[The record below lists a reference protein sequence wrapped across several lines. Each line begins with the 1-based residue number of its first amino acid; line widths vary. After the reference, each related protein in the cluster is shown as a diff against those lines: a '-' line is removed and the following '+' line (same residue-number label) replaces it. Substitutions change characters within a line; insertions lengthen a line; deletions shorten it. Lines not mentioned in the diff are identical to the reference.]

1 MSDLLSY
8 YKEKRHHV
16 SSTSAKYI
24 TNYTMKTYICPKCKE
39 RSGLEILYGYPHVG
53 LADAYARGEIALGG
67 CCIDRDSP
75 DRRCMS
81 CGHEWKIVRRS
92 KINYDAH
99 IGGYWDDEDF
109 SN

>member
-1 MSDLLSY
+1 
-8 YKEKRHHV
+8 
-16 SSTSAKYI
+16 
-24 TNYTMKTYICPKCKE
+24 MKTYICPKCKE
-39 RSGLEILYGYPHVG
+39 RSGLEILYGYPDIS

-81 CGHEWKIVRRS
+81 CGHEWKIVRRGKNKDTS
-92 KINYDAH
+92 YLSDSE
-99 IGGYWDDEDF
+99 WEDEYF